1 MGEPVFRFHFANFL
15 RFMHTKE
22 SKTCVLSLAKPLYC
36 VNRNPCFTLA
46 SACLYCFRQYLIEY
60 PLKYVA
66 VCKTPDVVLPKGREV
81 RNWLGQP
88 IA

>member
-46 SACLYCFRQYLIEY
+46 SAKPASTASDNILLNIRSNMSLFAKRLM
-60 PLKYVA
+60 
-66 VCKTPDVVLPKGREV
+66 
-81 RNWLGQP
+81 
-88 IA
+88 